1 MIKII
6 KTSLSEKVLL
16 IFLILLGIF
25 SFSFFFIIKNKCLFV
40 ENINPKNIQFTNRQ
54 NIAIMNVECGNV
66 IIELNPKLSPNAV
79 KRFKYLIQ
87 NGSYDRSAFYKV
99 IKDTLVQAGDLEYG
113 NIDNINYYKVGSG
126 KSSLGTLKSELSENF
141 KFDEGSVVFA
151 RNDDFNTEDSEFFI
165 TLKKIPLYEG
175 EYTPIGKVIY
185 GLDALKK
192 IKAGNKVQ
200 YVLRPDF
207 INYFKV
213 GSGKSGLGTLKSEL
227 NENFKFDEGSVVFA
241 RNDEL
246 NTEDSEFFITLK
258 KIPLYVGEYTP
269 IGKVIYG
276 LDALKKIKV
285 GNKVQ
290 YVLRPDFI
298 NYFKLLE

>member
-99 IKDTLVQAGDLEYG
+99 IKDTLVQVGDLEYG

-151 RNDDFNTEDSEFFI
+151 RSEEFNTEDSEFFI
-165 TLKKIPLYEG
+165 TLKKIPLYTG

-207 INYFKV
+207 INYFK
-213 GSGKSGLGTLKSEL
+213 
-227 NENFKFDEGSVVFA
+227 
-241 RNDEL
+241 
-246 NTEDSEFFITLK
+246 
-258 KIPLYVGEYTP
+258 
-269 IGKVIYG
+269 
-276 LDALKKIKV
+276 
-285 GNKVQ
+285 
-290 YVLRPDFI
+290 
-298 NYFKLLE
+298 LLE

>member
-25 SFSFFFIIKNKCLFV
+25 SFSFFFIIKNKCLFI

-79 KRFKYLIQ
+79 KRFKHLIQ

-200 YVLRPDF
+200 YVLRPD
-207 INYFKV
+207 Y
-213 GSGKSGLGTLKSEL
+213 
-227 NENFKFDEGSVVFA
+227 
-241 RNDEL
+241 
-246 NTEDSEFFITLK
+246 
-258 KIPLYVGEYTP
+258 
-269 IGKVIYG
+269 
-276 LDALKKIKV
+276 
-285 GNKVQ
+285 
-290 YVLRPDFI
+290 I

>member
-1 MIKII
+1 MIKTI
-6 KTSLSEKVLL
+6 KTSFSEKILL

-40 ENINPKNIQFTNRQ
+40 ENVDPEKIQFTNRQ

-79 KRFKYLIQ
+79 KRFKNLIQ
-87 NGSYDRSAFYKV
+87 NGSYNRSAFYKV
-99 IKDTLVQAGDLEYG
+99 IEDTLIQAGDLEFG

-126 KSSLGTLKSELSENF
+126 KSGLGTLKSELNESF

-151 RNDDFNTEDSEFFI
+151 RNDEFNTEDSEFFI
-165 TLKKIPLYEG
+165 TLKKIPLYE
-175 EYTPIGKVIY
+175 
-185 GLDALKK
+185 
-192 IKAGNKVQ
+192 
-200 YVLRPDF
+200 
-207 INYFKV
+207 
-213 GSGKSGLGTLKSEL
+213 
-227 NENFKFDEGSVVFA
+227 
-241 RNDEL
+241 
-246 NTEDSEFFITLK
+246 
-258 KIPLYVGEYTP
+258 GEYTP

>member
-207 INYFKV
+207 INYFK
-213 GSGKSGLGTLKSEL
+213 
-227 NENFKFDEGSVVFA
+227 
-241 RNDEL
+241 
-246 NTEDSEFFITLK
+246 
-258 KIPLYVGEYTP
+258 
-269 IGKVIYG
+269 
-276 LDALKKIKV
+276 
-285 GNKVQ
+285 
-290 YVLRPDFI
+290 
-298 NYFKLLE
+298 LLE